1 MDSKLLDGRVAI
13 VTGGGSGIGQAIC
26 ESFARE
32 GARVAVLDLDDDA
45 GAAVAAEVGGIAVTL
60 DVADPAACAD
70 AVAQVADRLGPPC
83 ILVCSAAYFAAR
95 VPVAELAD
103 EVWER
108 TMQVNVGGHF
118 NMAKHCI
125 PRMITAGGGSIVHI
139 SSIMARVANHGQT
152 AYCASKG
159 AITML
164 SKGIALDYADK
175 GIRSNTI
182 QPGGIA
188 TQGMADLYGG
198 DMEEAERVWGRVMH
212 PVGRLGRVEEIA
224 DAAVFLA
231 SDRASFVTGID
242 LPVEGGYSIR

>member
-1 MDSKLLDGRVAI
+1 MDTKLLEGRVAI
-13 VTGGGSGIGQAIC
+13 VTGGGSGIGLAIC

-32 GARVAVLDLDDDA
+32 GARVAVLDLAGDA
-45 GAAVAAEVGGIAVTL
+45 AAAVAAKVGGIAVTL

-70 AVAQVADRLGPPC
+70 AVAQVADRLGPPR

-95 VPVAELAD
+95 APVAELAD

-125 PRMITAGGGSIVHI
+125 PRMIAAGGGSIVHI

-164 SKGIALDYADK
+164 SKGIALDYAEM

>member
-1 MDSKLLDGRVAI
+1 MDTKLLEGRVAI
-13 VTGGGSGIGQAIC
+13 VTGGGSGIGLAIC

-32 GARVAVLDLDDDA
+32 GARVAVLDLDGGA
-45 GAAVAAEVGGIAVTL
+45 AAAVAAKVGGIAVTL
-60 DVADPAACAD
+60 DVIDPAACAD
-70 AVAQVADRLGPPC
+70 AVAQVADRLGPPR

-95 VPVAELAD
+95 APVAELAD

-164 SKGIALDYADK
+164 SKGIALDYAEM

-212 PVGRLGRVEEIA
+212 PVGRLGLVEEIA

>member
-1 MDSKLLDGRVAI
+1 MDTKLLDGQVAI

-32 GARVAVLDLDDDA
+32 GAQVAVLDLDGDA
-45 GAAVAAEVGGIAVTL
+45 AATVAAGVGGIAVTL
-60 DVADPAACAD
+60 DVSDSAACAV

-95 VPVAELAD
+95 VPVAELAE

-108 TMQVNVGGHF
+108 TMQVNIGGHF

-125 PRMITAGGGSIVHI
+125 PRMIAAGGGSIVHI

>member
-1 MDSKLLDGRVAI
+1 MDTKLLDGRVAI
-13 VTGGGSGIGQAIC
+13 VTGGGSGIGLAIC

-32 GARVAVLDLDDDA
+32 GARVAVLDLDGDA
-45 GAAVAAEVGGIAVTL
+45 AAAVAAKVGGIAVTL
-60 DVADPAACAD
+60 DVIDPAACAA

-108 TMQVNVGGHF
+108 TMRVNIGGHF

-125 PRMITAGGGSIVHI
+125 PQMIAAGGGSIVHI
-139 SSIMARVANHGQT
+139 SSIMARVANYGQT

-164 SKGIALDYADK
+164 SKGIALDYAEM

>member
-1 MDSKLLDGRVAI
+1 MDKKLLDGRVAI

-32 GARVAVLDLDDDA
+32 GARVAVLDLDGDA
-45 GAAVAAEVGGIAVTL
+45 AAAVAAKVGGIAVTL

-70 AVAQVADRLGPPC
+70 AVAQADDRLGPPC

-118 NMAKHCI
+118 NMVKHCI
-125 PRMITAGGGSIVHI
+125 PRMIAAGGGSIVHI

-164 SKGIALDYADK
+164 SKGIALDYAGR

-198 DMEEAERVWGRVMH
+198 DMEVAERVWGRVMH
-212 PVGRLGRVEEIA
+212 PVGRLGQVEEIA

-231 SDRASFVTGID
+231 SDRSSFVTGID

>member
-1 MDSKLLDGRVAI
+1 MDTKLLDGRVAI
-13 VTGGGSGIGQAIC
+13 VTGGGSGIGLAIC

-32 GARVAVLDLDDDA
+32 GARVAVLDLAGDA
-45 GAAVAAEVGGIAVTL
+45 AAAVAAKVGGIAVTL
-60 DVADPAACAD
+60 DVIDPAACAD

-108 TMQVNVGGHF
+108 TMRVNIGGHF

-125 PRMITAGGGSIVHI
+125 PQMIAAGGGSIVHI

-164 SKGIALDYADK
+164 SKGIALDYAEM

>member
-1 MDSKLLDGRVAI
+1 MDTKLLDRRVAI

-32 GARVAVLDLDDDA
+32 GARVAVLDLDGDA
-45 GAAVAAEVGGIAVTL
+45 AAAVAAKVGGIAVTL
-60 DVADPAACAD
+60 DVTDAAACAD
-70 AVAQVADRLGPPC
+70 SVAQVADRLGPPC

-95 VPVAELAD
+95 VPVAELAE

-108 TMQVNVGGHF
+108 TMQVNIGGHF

-125 PRMITAGGGSIVHI
+125 PQMITAGGGSIVHI

-231 SDRASFVTGID
+231 SNRASFVTGID

>member
-1 MDSKLLDGRVAI
+1 MDEKLLDDRVAI

-26 ESFARE
+26 ESFSRE
-32 GARVAVLDLDDDA
+32 GARVAVLDLDGDA
-45 GAAVAAEVGGIAVTL
+45 AAAVAAEVDGITVTL

-70 AVAQVADRLGPPC
+70 AVEQVDDRLGPPC

-125 PRMITAGGGSIVHI
+125 PRMIAAGGGSIVHI
-139 SSIMARVANHGQT
+139 SSIMARVANCGQT

-198 DMEEAERVWGRVMH
+198 DMEEAERVWGQVMH

>member
-1 MDSKLLDGRVAI
+1 MDTKLLEGRVAI
-13 VTGGGSGIGQAIC
+13 VTGGGSGIGLAIC

-32 GARVAVLDLDDDA
+32 GARVAVLDLDGGA
-45 GAAVAAEVGGIAVTL
+45 AAAVAAKVGGIAVTL
-60 DVADPAACAD
+60 DVIDPAACAD
-70 AVAQVADRLGPPC
+70 AVAQVADRLGPPR

-108 TMQVNVGGHF
+108 TMQVNIGGHF

-125 PRMITAGGGSIVHI
+125 PQMIAAGGGSIVHI
-139 SSIMARVANHGQT
+139 SSIMAQVANHGQT
-152 AYCASKG
+152 AYCTSKG

-164 SKGIALDYADK
+164 SKGIALDYAEM

>member
-1 MDSKLLDGRVAI
+1 MDTKLLDGRVAI

-32 GARVAVLDLDDDA
+32 GARVAVLDLNGDA
-45 GAAVAAEVGGIAVTL
+45 ASAVAAEVDGIAVTL
-60 DVADPAACAD
+60 DVTDPAACAD
-70 AVAQVADRLGPPC
+70 AVARVADQLGPPG

-95 VPVAELAD
+95 VPVAELAED
-103 EVWER
+103 VWER
-108 TMQVNVGGHF
+108 TMQVNVSGHF

-125 PRMITAGGGSIVHI
+125 PRMIASGGGSIVHI
-139 SSIMARVANHGQT
+139 SSIMARVANQGQT

-182 QPGGIA
+182 QPGGVA
-188 TQGMADLYGG
+188 TRGMADLYGG
-198 DMEEAERVWGRVMH
+198 DMDEAERVWGRVMH
-212 PVGRLGRVEEIA
+212 PVGRLGRVEEVA

>member
-1 MDSKLLDGRVAI
+1 MDKRLLDGRVAI

-32 GARVAVLDLDDDA
+32 GARVAVLDLDGDA
-45 GAAVAAEVGGIAVTL
+45 AAAVAAKVGGIAVTL
-60 DVADPAACAD
+60 DVAEPAACAD
-70 AVAQVADRLGPPC
+70 AVAQVDDRLGPPC

-108 TMQVNVGGHF
+108 TMQVNIGGHF

-125 PRMITAGGGSIVHI
+125 PRMIAAGGGSIVHI

-164 SKGIALDYADK
+164 SKGIALDYADR

-198 DMEEAERVWGRVMH
+198 DMEVAERVWGRVMH
-212 PVGRLGRVEEIA
+212 PVGRLGQVEEIA

-231 SDRASFVTGID
+231 SDRSSFVTGID

>member
-1 MDSKLLDGRVAI
+1 
-13 VTGGGSGIGQAIC
+13 
-26 ESFARE
+26 
-32 GARVAVLDLDDDA
+32 
-45 GAAVAAEVGGIAVTL
+45 
-60 DVADPAACAD
+60 
-70 AVAQVADRLGPPC
+70 
-83 ILVCSAAYFAAR
+83 
-95 VPVAELAD
+95 
-103 EVWER
+103 
-108 TMQVNVGGHF
+108 MQVNIGGHF

-125 PRMITAGGGSIVHI
+125 PRMIAAGGGSIVHI

-164 SKGIALDYADK
+164 SKGIALDYADR

-198 DMEEAERVWGRVMH
+198 DMEVAERVWGRVMH
-212 PVGRLGRVEEIA
+212 PVGRLGQVEEIA

-231 SDRASFVTGID
+231 SDRSSFVTGID

>member
-1 MDSKLLDGRVAI
+1 MDKKLLDGRVAI

-32 GARVAVLDLDDDA
+32 GARVAVLDHDGDA
-45 GAAVAAEVGGIAVTL
+45 AAAVAAKVGGIAVTL

-70 AVAQVADRLGPPC
+70 AVAQADDRLGPPC
-83 ILVCSAAYFAAR
+83 VLVCSAAYFAAR

-118 NMAKHCI
+118 NMVKHCI
-125 PRMITAGGGSIVHI
+125 PRMIAAGGGSIVHI

-164 SKGIALDYADK
+164 SKGIALDYAGR

-198 DMEEAERVWGRVMH
+198 DMEVAERVWGRVMH
-212 PVGRLGRVEEIA
+212 PVGRLGQVEEIA

-231 SDRASFVTGID
+231 SDRSSFVTGID